1 MWPRFHTQDSCK
13 LLIQREQSIRNSEVS
28 IGQLVTVIIPALHR
42 PDLTRRCIESLQSQT
57 LASGSMGL
65 VVVENDARAETVL
78 PEPLPENVRRMDLA
92 ENLGTT
98 GSVNRALAET
108 RSKYVLLLNNDVE
121 LEPRFL
127 QILLSAME
135 QDARCG
141 FATGKILD
149 ATDRTRIDGAG
160 DALLLAGGAFRL
172 GHGDP
177 DLGQFDSPCDV
188 LAGCGAATLFR
199 RSALSQAGGLDEDF
213 FAYLDDVDLCL
224 RLQLLG
230 YRGVYIP
237 AAVAYHI
244 GSATLGDVLHP
255 RIVEWLTRNQILLV
269 AKNYP
274 VAALI
279 RLLPQIAVFQVLWL
293 GSAIRR
299 HRLVAYGK
307 GISGVFRLLPHL
319 ISKRKMVMNCRR
331 VSSRMLISLLRN
343 SEQQIRYW
351 QDSLASNQRSSL
363 LKIYFTLFGKSGA
376 DRNATRT

>member
-1 MWPRFHTQDSCK
+1 MWGCLHHSRIDFYCASLIQPCRKFYSGIACWFRSRLSSIESRFTGLANQLWWSGERNGSASHGFRPDTDHYCNIVRSMWPRFHTQDSCK

-237 AAVAYHI
+237 AAVA
-244 GSATLGDVLHP
+244 
-255 RIVEWLTRNQILLV
+255 
-269 AKNYP
+269 
-274 VAALI
+274 
-279 RLLPQIAVFQVLWL
+279 
-293 GSAIRR
+293 
-299 HRLVAYGK
+299 
-307 GISGVFRLLPHL
+307 
-319 ISKRKMVMNCRR
+319 
-331 VSSRMLISLLRN
+331 
-343 SEQQIRYW
+343 
-351 QDSLASNQRSSL
+351 
-363 LKIYFTLFGKSGA
+363 
-376 DRNATRT
+376 